1 MDLRGIVEKAFE
13 RLGATLG
20 GHLPHFLACAA
31 ILMFFWLL
39 ATLLRWVVLRIFKGA
54 GVDRF
59 LHQTGVYAMLD
70 QSGRLR
76 ASRLVAG
83 TVYWT
88 TIGIGLL
95 TGLSAFDTEMTTRM
109 INAVVFLMPK
119 LVTALAIVLAGAWL
133 GQYLGRSM
141 LIWASNEGLPGPRN
155 LAAGVRILIVFVA
168 VVAAAEHLD
177 FARNVFLA
185 AFIIVVGGMVTA
197 SSIAVGMWMR
207 DALRRRMSPA
217 DSPEEVGSRSG
228 SLWNHL

>member
-20 GHLPHFLACAA
+20 GHLPHLLACAA

-76 ASRLVAG
+76 ASRLVAS

-119 LVTALAIVLAGAWL
+119 LVTALAIVLVGAWL

-155 LAAGVRILIVFVA
+155 LSAGRTHPDRIRRRCRRRRASRFRPQRVPRRVHYRRGRNGRRLQHRGRNVDA
-168 VVAAAEHLD
+168 RCAAAKNV
-177 FARNVFLA
+177 ARGFT
-185 AFIIVVGGMVTA
+185 GG
-197 SSIAVGMWMR
+197 GW
-207 DALRRRMSPA
+207 
-217 DSPEEVGSRSG
+217 
-228 SLWNHL
+228 